1 MYFNNMPTI
10 PFPREDG
17 SVSNVKD
24 IIRRVVFT
32 DESYLRSSNYDFYT
46 IDDAD
51 TPDSIAQQFYDNP
64 AFHWIIIL
72 YNNAF
77 DPFYTYPLSQQNLD
91 DYINKKYEG
100 PALFI
105 SPTDSEVP
113 FFDKNL
119 SWEVADVVTVSFFDD
134 QNAEQFKNEEVFGRV
149 KVIDNL
155 HSKLQ
160 LDKTTGIFNTGDRLA
175 RRKDIVDN
183 LRATV
188 RRSVRGRSALHHFE
202 DPETKQILDPLA
214 TPPTNGIQYAI
225 HTDYPGFDRKVVFS
239 DTLLYN
245 YIYNLSSNFVVSN
258 EEYEEVINN
267 NKRKIRIP
275 RKDVVEQIFKEYK
288 DIVRD

>member
-1 MYFNNMPTI
+1 MYFSNMPTI

-32 DESYLRSSNYDFYT
+32 EESYLRSSNYDFYT
-46 IDDAD
+46 IEDDD
-51 TPDSIAQQFYDNP
+51 TPDSISQRFYDNP

-91 DYINKKYEG
+91 EYINKKYDG
-100 PALFI
+100 QALFI
-105 SPTDSEVP
+105 SPTDTQEP
-113 FFDKNL
+113 FFDPNL
-119 SWEVADVVTVSFFDD
+119 SWDVADVVTVSFFDD
-134 QNAEQFKNEEVFGRV
+134 EGVEQFKNEDVFGRV
-149 KVIDNL
+149 KVVDNIN
-155 HSKLQ
+155 SRLQ
-160 LDKTTGIFNTGDRLA
+160 LDKTTGVFKEGDSLA
-175 RRKDIVDN
+175 RRKDVVDT

-188 RRSVRGRSALHHFE
+188 RRAVDGRYALHHFE
-202 DPETKQILDPLA
+202 DPETKQVLNPLA
-214 TPPTNGIQYAI
+214 TPLNDGVQYPLNTR
-225 HTDYPGFDRKVVFS
+225 HPVLDRTVEFS

-245 YIYNLSSNFVVSN
+245 YIYNSSSTYVVSN
-258 EEYEEVINN
+258 EEYEEIVNN